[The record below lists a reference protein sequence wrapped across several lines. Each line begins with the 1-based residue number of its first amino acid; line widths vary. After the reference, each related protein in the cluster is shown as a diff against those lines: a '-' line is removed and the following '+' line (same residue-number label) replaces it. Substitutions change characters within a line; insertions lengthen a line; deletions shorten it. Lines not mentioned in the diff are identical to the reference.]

1 MFRNVKRLLILRT
14 RIKNDMELHVHGET
28 ETGMVRDHNED
39 SILILGGEQSPPG
52 IDALLVVADGMGGHA
67 AGEVASKLTVDHIKD
82 QFTSGAFSTA
92 TADELEAALRALLQR
107 VNQVVYTAGQ
117 DTDKRGMGTTC
128 TLVAIKDNHLYF
140 AHVGDSRAYLLRD
153 KNLEQLTDD
162 HSWVEEMV
170 RAGSLSKEEARTHP
184 NRNVI
189 TRAIGLEANVV
200 VDTGD
205 CALRGGDLVM
215 LCSDGLN
222 SMISDEEIH
231 NVLKASSHKT
241 ACTELIAA
249 ANQSGGHDNTSVVA
263 ACVGDQGR
271 PNASNQET
279 LDIKSRRSL
288 FGRIWRFISRRK

>member
-1 MFRNVKRLLILRT
+1 MFRNVKRFLMPRT
-14 RIKNDMELHVHGET
+14 RTKNDMELHVHGET
-28 ETGMVRDHNED
+28 ETGRVRDHNED
-39 SILILGGEQSPPG
+39 SILRLGGEQSPPG
-52 IDALLVVADGMGGHA
+52 VDALLVVADGMGGHA
-67 AGEVASKLTVDHIKD
+67 AGEVASKLTVEHIE
-82 QFTSGAFSTA
+82 QHFTSGAFASA
-92 TADELEAALRALLQR
+92 TADEFEEALRTLLQN

-140 AHVGDSRAYLLRD
+140 AHVGDSRAYLLRG
-153 KNLEQLTDD
+153 KKLEQVTDD

-189 TRAIGLEANVV
+189 TRAIGLDASVV
-200 VDTGD
+200 VDTGG
-205 CALRGGDLVM
+205 CALRDGDLVI

-231 NVLKASSHKT
+231 DVLARSSHKT
-241 ACTELIAA
+241 ACTELIAT

-263 ACVGDQGR
+263 ACVGDQPISR
-271 PNASNQET
+271 ASNRQTVE
-279 LDIKSRRSL
+279 IKSKRS
-288 FGRIWRFISRRK
+288 FFRRIWKFVSRRK

>member
-1 MFRNVKRLLILRT
+1 
-14 RIKNDMELHVHGET
+14 MELHVHGET
-28 ETGMVRDHNED
+28 SIGMVRDHNED

-67 AGEVASKLTVDHIKD
+67 AGEVASKLTVDHIED
-82 QFTSGAFSTA
+82 RFTSGAFSTA
-92 TADELEAALRALLQR
+92 TADELETALRTLLQS

-140 AHVGDSRAYLLRD
+140 AHVGDSRVYLLRG
-153 KNLEQLTDD
+153 KTLEQLTDD

-189 TRAIGLEANVV
+189 TRAIGLDASVV
-200 VDTGD
+200 VDTGG
-205 CALRGGDLVM
+205 CALQDGDLVM

-222 SMISDEEIH
+222 SMISDEEIL
-231 NVLKASSHKT
+231 NVLEGSSHKT
-241 ACTELIAA
+241 VCTELIAA
-249 ANQSGGHDNTSVVA
+249 ANQSGGHDNTSVVV
-263 ACVGDQGR
+263 ACVGDQRR
-271 PNASNQET
+271 PNASDQET

-288 FGRIWRFISRRK
+288 FGRVWKFISRRK

>member
-1 MFRNVKRLLILRT
+1 VLRKVKRFLIPRT

-28 ETGMVRDHNED
+28 ETGRVRDHNED
-39 SILILGGEQSPPG
+39 SILKLGGEQSPPG

-67 AGEVASKLTVDHIKD
+67 AGEVASKLTVDYIKE
-82 QFTSGAFSTA
+82 QFTSGAFSSTA
-92 TADELEAALRALLQR
+92 ADEFDEALRTLLQN

-140 AHVGDSRAYLLRD
+140 AHVGDSRAYLLRG
-153 KNLEQLTDD
+153 KKLEQVTDD

-189 TRAIGLEANVV
+189 TRAIGLDASVV
-200 VDTGD
+200 VDTGG
-205 CALRGGDLVM
+205 CALRDGDLVI

-231 NVLKASSHKT
+231 DVLARSSHKT
-241 ACTELIAA
+241 ACTELIAT

-263 ACVGDQGR
+263 ACVGDQPISR
-271 PNASNQET
+271 ASNRQTVE
-279 LDIKSRRSL
+279 IKSKRS
-288 FGRIWRFISRRK
+288 FFRRIWKFVSRRK

>member
-1 MFRNVKRLLILRT
+1 
-14 RIKNDMELHVHGET
+14 MELHVHGET
-28 ETGMVRDHNED
+28 ETGRVRDHNED
-39 SILILGGEQSPPG
+39 SILRLGGEQSPPG
-52 IDALLVVADGMGGHA
+52 VDALLVVADGMGGHA
-67 AGEVASKLTVDHIKD
+67 AGEVASKLTVEHIE
-82 QFTSGAFSTA
+82 QHFTSGAFASA
-92 TADELEAALRALLQR
+92 TADEFEEALRTLLQN

-140 AHVGDSRAYLLRD
+140 AHVGDSRAYLLRG
-153 KNLEQLTDD
+153 KKLEQVTDD

-189 TRAIGLEANVV
+189 TRAIGLDASVV
-200 VDTGD
+200 VDTGG
-205 CALRGGDLVM
+205 CALRDGDLVI

-231 NVLKASSHKT
+231 DVLARSSHKT
-241 ACTELIAA
+241 ACTELIAT

-263 ACVGDQGR
+263 ACVGDQPISR
-271 PNASNQET
+271 ASNRQTVE
-279 LDIKSRRSL
+279 IKSKRS
-288 FGRIWRFISRRK
+288 FFRRIWKFVSRRK